1 MKFSAYRIL
10 PRLLRV
16 FSPRAWTRQTE
27 KPLERASTP
36 KPVNKTGSEES
47 SFPDLVDLPLEDV
60 LDLHPFDPKEVRSV
74 VEEYLIQCCE
84 AGLSVVRL
92 IHGKG
97 KGIQRESIRAL
108 LTRLSFVQSFHDAP
122 PEAGGWGATI
132 VYLQPDLAKPPGK
145 E

>member
-1 MKFSAYRIL
+1 MN
-10 PRLLRV
+10 
-16 FSPRAWTRQTE
+16 E
-27 KPLERASTP
+27 
-36 KPVNKTGSEES
+36 TGSEES
-47 SFPDLVDLPLEDV
+47 PFPDLVELPLEDV

-84 AGLSVVRL
+84 AGFSVVRL